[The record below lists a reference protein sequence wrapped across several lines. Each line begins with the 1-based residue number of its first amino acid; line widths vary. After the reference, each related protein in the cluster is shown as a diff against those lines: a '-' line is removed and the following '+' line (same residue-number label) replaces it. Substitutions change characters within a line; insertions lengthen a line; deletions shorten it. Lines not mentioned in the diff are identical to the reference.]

1 MSFLQEIDW
10 GGIFTAQ
17 TLAALVRVFVYAVL
31 GLLALRVLVF
41 VVRRTLRRRA
51 TAQVTMLVTKTISY
65 AGVAAIVAVVL
76 LELGVNLTPI
86 LGAAGIVGLAVGIA
100 SQASLSNMISGLFL
114 VSEKPFAVGDVI
126 RTGETVGT
134 VESID
139 LLSVKLRTFDNLFIR
154 VPNEKLA
161 SAQLTTITKYPIR
174 RLDIHLVV
182 PFDVDLA
189 ELFELLQSIARENA
203 NCLQEPTPIVVPD
216 RYLEYGTRILFGV
229 WFAKADFLVVKS
241 ELYAEVLR
249 RLAAAGIRPA
259 VPRQELSAQRG
270 SLEVTLAGDDG
281 ASCGAPEAGT
291 ADPHGTRGRSLSED
305 PPGW

>member
-1 MSFLQEIDW
+1 MSFLQDSDW
-10 GGIFTAQ
+10 GTVFTAD
-17 TLAALVRVFVYAVL
+17 TLAAVVRVVVYAL
-31 GLLALRVLVF
+31 IGLLALRLLVY
-41 VVRRTLRRRA
+41 VVRRTLRRRT

-65 AGVAAIVAVVL
+65 AGIAAIVAVVL

-126 RTGETVGT
+126 RTGEVVGI

-139 LLSVKLRTFDNLFIR
+139 LLSVKMRTFDNLFIR
-154 VPNEKLA
+154 VPNEMLA
-161 SAQLTTITKYPIR
+161 SAQLTNITRYPIR
-174 RLDIHLVV
+174 RLDIHITV
-182 PFDVDLA
+182 PFSVDLA
-189 ELFELLQSIARENA
+189 ELAELLRAIARDNA
-203 NCLQEPTPIVVPD
+203 SCLQEPEPIVVPD
-216 RYLEYGTRILFGV
+216 RYLEYGTRVLFGV
-229 WFAKADFLVVKS
+229 WFAKADFLAVKS

-259 VPRQELSAQRG
+259 VPRHELSA
-270 SLEVTLAGDDG
+270 SDG
-281 ASCGAPEAGT
+281 ALTVTVREDAPPVPEDAPQI
-291 ADPHGTRGRSLSED
+291 AED

>member
-1 MSFLQEIDW
+1 MSFLQEMDW
-10 GGIFTAQ
+10 GTMFTAE
-17 TLAALVRVFVYAVL
+17 TLAAVVRVVVYAL
-31 GLLALRVLVF
+31 IGLLALRLLVF
-41 VVRRTLRRRA
+41 VVRRTLRRRT

-65 AGVAAIVAVVL
+65 AGIAAIVAVVL

-86 LGAAGIVGLAVGIA
+86 LGAAGIVGLAVGVA

-126 RTGETVGT
+126 RTGEVVGI

-161 SAQLTTITKYPIR
+161 SAQLTNITRYPIR
-174 RLDIHLVV
+174 RLDIHLTV
-182 PFDVDLA
+182 PFSVDLA
-189 ELFELLQSIARENA
+189 ELAELLRAIARDNA
-203 NCLQEPTPIVVPD
+203 SCLQEPAPIVVPD
-216 RYLEYGTRILFGV
+216 RYLEYGTRVLFGV
-229 WFAKADFLVVKS
+229 WFAKADFLTVKS

-259 VPRQELSAQRG
+259 VPRQELSAP
-270 SLEVTLAGDDG
+270 DG
-281 ASCGAPEAGT
+281 ALSVTVREDAPPVAEDAPRI
-291 ADPHGTRGRSLSED
+291 AED

>member
-1 MSFLQEIDW
+1 MSLLQEIDW
-10 GGIFTAQ
+10 GGMFTAES
-17 TLAALVRVFVYAVL
+17 LAALVRVVVYAVL
-31 GLLALRVLVF
+31 GLLALRLLVF
-41 VVRRTLRRRA
+41 LVRRTLRRRT

-65 AGVAAIVAVVL
+65 VGVAVIVAVVL

-126 RTGETVGT
+126 RTGETVGI

-174 RLDIHLVV
+174 RLDIHIVV

-189 ELFELLQSIARENA
+189 ELVDLLQGIARESA
-203 NCLQEPTPIVVPD
+203 SCLQEPAPIVVPD
-216 RYLEYGTRILFGV
+216 RYLEYGTRVLFGV
-229 WFAKADFLVVKS
+229 WFAKADFLAVKS

-249 RLAAAGIRPA
+249 RLAAAGIRLA
-259 VPRQELSAQRG
+259 VPRQELSARRG
-270 SLEVTLAGDDG
+270 SLEIALDGGEAPPDG
-281 ASCGAPEAGT
+281 ASGGDGASSDDRASDR
-291 ADPHGTRGRSLSED
+291 DPSGGDGR
-305 PPGW
+305 

>member
-1 MSFLQEIDW
+1 MSFLQDSDW
-10 GGIFTAQ
+10 GTVFTAD
-17 TLAALVRVFVYAVL
+17 TLAAVVRVVVYAL
-31 GLLALRVLVF
+31 IGLLALRLLVY
-41 VVRRTLRRRA
+41 VVRRTLRRRT

-65 AGVAAIVAVVL
+65 AGIAAIVAVVL

-126 RTGETVGT
+126 RTGEVVGI

-139 LLSVKLRTFDNLFIR
+139 LLSVKMRTFDNLYIR
-154 VPNEKLA
+154 VPNEMLA
-161 SAQLTTITKYPIR
+161 SAQLTNITRYPIR
-174 RLDIHLVV
+174 RLDIHITV
-182 PFDVDLA
+182 PFSVDLA
-189 ELFELLQSIARENA
+189 ELAELLRAIARDNA
-203 NCLQEPTPIVVPD
+203 SCLQEPEPIVVPD
-216 RYLEYGTRILFGV
+216 RYLEYGTRVLFGV
-229 WFAKADFLVVKS
+229 WFAKADFLAVKS

-259 VPRQELSAQRG
+259 VPRHELSA
-270 SLEVTLAGDDG
+270 SVSED
-281 ASCGAPEAGT
+281 APQIA
-291 ADPHGTRGRSLSED
+291 ED

>member
-1 MSFLQEIDW
+1 MSFLQDSDW
-10 GGIFTAQ
+10 GTVFTAD
-17 TLAALVRVFVYAVL
+17 TLAAVVRVVVYAL
-31 GLLALRVLVF
+31 IGLLALRLLVY
-41 VVRRTLRRRA
+41 VVRRTLRRRT

-65 AGVAAIVAVVL
+65 AGIAAIVAVVL

-126 RTGETVGT
+126 RTGEVVGI

-139 LLSVKLRTFDNLFIR
+139 LLSVKMRTFDNLYIR
-154 VPNEKLA
+154 VPNEMLA
-161 SAQLTTITKYPIR
+161 SAQLTNITRYPIR
-174 RLDIHLVV
+174 RLDIHITV
-182 PFDVDLA
+182 PFSVDLA
-189 ELFELLQSIARENA
+189 ELAELLRAIARDNA
-203 NCLQEPTPIVVPD
+203 SCLQEPEPIVVPD
-216 RYLEYGTRILFGV
+216 RYLEYGTRVLFGV
-229 WFAKADFLVVKS
+229 WFAKADFLAVKS

-259 VPRQELSAQRG
+259 VPRHELSA
-270 SLEVTLAGDDG
+270 SDG
-281 ASCGAPEAGT
+281 ALTVTVREDAPPVPEDAPQI
-291 ADPHGTRGRSLSED
+291 AED